1 MLAFRL
7 IMEDKIGYDSTIFL
21 MDLGSVLT
29 V

>member
-1 MLAFRL
+1 MLAFGL

>member
-1 MLAFRL
+1 MLAFGL

-21 MDLGSVLT
+21 MDFGRVLR

>member
-1 MLAFRL
+1 MLDFGF
-7 IMEDKIGYDSTIFL
+7 IIEDKIGYDSTIWL